1 MYLIMRELY
10 FVNVA
15 ILTTFCVRND
25 NISHCSKY
33 KYGNLQHGIFLFYC
47 INLYTFASGI
57 GRNQFRCEQMLLF
70 SFPKSTKFQIHRE
83 RADGSRRQ
91 VCAMCLVL
99 LDRFW

>member
-10 FVNVA
+10 FANVA

-47 INLYTFASGI
+47 INLYTFAHL
-57 GRNQFRCEQMLLF
+57 N
-70 SFPKSTKFQIHRE
+70 
-83 RADGSRRQ
+83 
-91 VCAMCLVL
+91 
-99 LDRFW
+99 